1 MLNLTVA
8 TPFLFLVL
16 SHILGLCIAVN
27 RPPLLS
33 QISSNSTKTVTSPF
47 PASAPWRLQD
57 PFRGQC
63 FSPTH
68 RPSFFHSSPRQVSFP
83 SCRRVIRFLLDHPQA
98 DEYIFWDEESR
109 FGTRKC
115 HVDFMPPSIQ
125 GKKRD
130 LRFTRRQVGEII
142 TRTLIACQAHPG
154 KPGIGG
160 YGGELHWVV
169 TTGNGRD

>member
-1 MLNLTVA
+1 MLKFTFADLFK
-8 TPFLFLVL
+8 FLIL
-16 SHILGLCIAVN
+16 SHVLAVCRAVN
-27 RPPLLS
+27 LPLLS
-33 QISSNSTKTVTSPF
+33 PGISSDSANVSTYLS
-47 PASAPWRLQD
+47 PASGSLPTQD

-68 RPSFFHSSPRQVSFP
+68 RPSFIHSLLRQVSFP

-98 DEYIFWDEESR
+98 DEYLYWDEESK
-109 FGTRKC
+109 FGTRNC
-115 HVDFMPPSIQ
+115 HVDFMPPTIQ

-169 TTGNGRD
+169 TTGNGRG

>member
-1 MLNLTVA
+1 MLNFTVA
-8 TPFLFLVL
+8 TLFSFLIL
-16 SHILGLCIAVN
+16 SHILGVCIAIN
-27 RPPLLS
+27 PPPLLP
-33 QISSNSTKTVTSPF
+33 QISSNSTTIVTSTF
-47 PASAPWRLQD
+47 PPQRLQD

-63 FSPTH
+63 FFPTH
-68 RPSFFHSSPRQVSFP
+68 RPSFIHNPLRQVSFP
-83 SCRRVIRFLLDHPQA
+83 LCRRIIRFLLDHPQA
-98 DEYIFWDEESR
+98 DEYIFWDEDSR

-115 HVDFMPPSIQ
+115 HVDVMPPIIQ

-130 LRFTRRQVGEII
+130 LRFTRRQVGEIM